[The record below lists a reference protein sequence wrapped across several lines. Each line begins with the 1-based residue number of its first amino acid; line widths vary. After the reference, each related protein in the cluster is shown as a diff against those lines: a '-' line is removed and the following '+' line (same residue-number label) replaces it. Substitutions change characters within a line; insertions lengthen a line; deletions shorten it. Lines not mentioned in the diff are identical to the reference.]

1 MITHTLIDKCNTLL
15 KDSEKNTGLNP
26 VAELNMGNTVSRILL
41 YADLNKIKQKVSNGE
56 INVNNL
62 THVLKMTNCGSVNLP
77 LFKEDVNIDYTTKKR
92 AASFDIIAF
101 KIPFGWDEGRGFDY
115 HGDNVIESHAI
126 ISTDGSNWFQAKNGV
141 EWDECGVYN
150 NSTLL
155 YNDDLIIGRQHFDY
169 GTENLEIDIT
179 NYINE
184 VLADNSDYYGI
195 GLAFDPSYEQ
205 KIKEN
210 RFISFFSNHTNTF
223 FFPYI
228 ETVNSEIVADDRAN
242 FHIGVNNRLYFFV
255 IDNGEY
261 INLDYLPSCVINEKI
276 YDVKQSGKGCY
287 YIDITLKNNEIEPYT
302 ILCDK
307 WSNLSFNGEL
317 LDDVE
322 MEFVALPLEK
332 RITLGKIN
340 NDEHNCTPQLSGIL
354 NKEQVKIGDI
364 REVAVDFIKD
374 YSYGEKVVPSLA
386 EYKIYVKENDRIID
400 VYPYQQIERKFTEHS
415 FIINSNEMIPNTY
428 YIDIRIKQ
436 GQTLKHFEKVLEF
449 SIASN
454 VTNYYK

>member
-101 KIPFGWDEGRGFDY
+101 KIPFEWDEGRGFDY
-115 HGDNVIESHAI
+115 HGDNIIESHAI

-155 YNDDLIIGRQHFDY
+155 YNDDLIIGKQHFDY

-195 GLAFDPSYEQ
+195 GLALVSLVIIPIRFSYHILRLLIQKLLQMIEQ
-205 KIKEN
+205 TSILVL
-210 RFISFFSNHTNTF
+210 T
-223 FFPYI
+223 
-228 ETVNSEIVADDRAN
+228 
-242 FHIGVNNRLYFFV
+242 IGCIFL
-255 IDNGEY
+255 
-261 INLDYLPSCVINEKI
+261 
-276 YDVKQSGKGCY
+276 
-287 YIDITLKNNEIEPYT
+287 
-302 ILCDK
+302 
-307 WSNLSFNGEL
+307 
-317 LDDVE
+317 
-322 MEFVALPLEK
+322 
-332 RITLGKIN
+332 
-340 NDEHNCTPQLSGIL
+340 
-354 NKEQVKIGDI
+354 
-364 REVAVDFIKD
+364 
-374 YSYGEKVVPSLA
+374 
-386 EYKIYVKENDRIID
+386 
-400 VYPYQQIERKFTEHS
+400 
-415 FIINSNEMIPNTY
+415 
-428 YIDIRIKQ
+428 
-436 GQTLKHFEKVLEF
+436 
-449 SIASN
+449 
-454 VTNYYK
+454 